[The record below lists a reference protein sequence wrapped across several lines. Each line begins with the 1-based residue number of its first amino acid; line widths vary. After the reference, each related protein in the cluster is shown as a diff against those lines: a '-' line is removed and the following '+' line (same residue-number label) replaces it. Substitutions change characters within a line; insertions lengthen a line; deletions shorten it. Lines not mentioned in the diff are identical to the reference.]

1 MPDHYCF
8 VCASN
13 EGVFLDVTPDNRSTF
28 GDQIRTC
35 LSTKINESIDLSNK
49 ICYKCAY
56 ELDQCTKFVQRYRN
70 SHKVPEPKVETSM
83 RCCFLCYELVES
95 NRIFDISKDKSVFN
109 PLRKIRSVFNDDIN
123 KKNNLWLICLTC
135 RYNLDVL
142 YDLKRIYQDSF
153 NNLKALIN
161 EEITYSNYPKIH
173 TDVVNRKTTITTF
186 PDITFYGSIN
196 SDSDSNEDMARG
208 KRHIKGRKAR
218 SVNVEMKPRSNKS
231 KVRSCDK
238 CHNTVANDIDM
249 YRFYR
254 TGLTVC
260 KNCWITMDPSIAK
273 SQRRSRQIQSK
284 TETKLC
290 AVFLKDVLS
299 QSLKKEEKDE
309 THEIEKDKTRETEK
323 DETHEMEKDETYE
336 TEKDETREP
345 EKDKTRETE
354 KDKTRET
361 VKDKAC
367 KMEKNEMHNTEK
379 GKVHEKDKDDNASF
393 INSQKE
399 GKYSEEISSLS
410 ISPKMRNHIINGKAR
425 RGRKRK
431 ISIVRSRSDVE
442 RTPSKVTRVS
452 NEHTNSNEEK
462 SPKTT
467 IDIEQQPGTQLMK
480 TRGRKRID
488 NRSSDSEG
496 SQKQKASVDAEQ
508 QSSTQQMKKR
518 GRKRLIDNRS
528 SDSDSPQKRKI
539 SVDAEQQSN
548 THLTKTRGRK
558 RIIDNRSSDSEGSQ
572 KQKETDKIK
581 LNESVNNTKKKLKT
595 KGTTSSARSDS
606 SDEISIEENKSLK
619 SRLKATNSTA
629 PTKKEQESNIRNRTR
644 SSSMSSTEMTSTEF
658 KSPKSLSQS
667 EVKTEYTCDKC
678 NKKFDSKLSSA
689 KHKLTH
695 LKQAALKL
703 EKITVSNI
711 KVKQEIDL
719 ISQDEISEEATSRSD
734 RITSVDK
741 YIDDPE
747 DVIVN
752 IEDNTN
758 DEPCS
763 LDDTKNAKEKMEEKN
778 DKSGD
783 IDDKLD
789 VATSKS
795 RLEEESTNDENI
807 EKTKSEKCE
816 NSVTPDDTVI
826 KIGDN
831 EGRPDKDVKDEHTT
845 KNENKT
851 SDRDNDKFEDNDAQ
865 EATIAILEDY
875 KNVENENEEED
886 KDVEIKN
893 DTEVPSTEKENTIS
907 EYNND
912 KDNEAMNDNE
922 MTSLSIL
929 SNHNRTKDNKDQD
942 ESCENNLENNFIDG
956 DRDEIIEEPEI
967 QSDLIDESS
976 KIHIEESEEN
986 LPEILPT
993 DETET
998 LNEKNDLDDIIAI
1011 DEEIE
1016 QLQEQQNKSNEE
1028 NTEVEI
1034 IADVDESNSVRDMPD
1049 LLNGET
1055 HEVMEDDV
1063 EDITINSDN
1072 DVDGTKKE
1080 MEDTIQTDKHRKL
1093 EEELKELEELVVE
1106 SNVMNNKY
1114 EIQEDST
1121 YVPDNS
1127 SADAATEILKEVFDL
1142 AAAEVQ
1148 QREEIITKTLV
1159 EDVGMEM
1166 ETLENISREIRKSAD
1181 MPSLDPISVMDIDD
1195 DGIMLN

>member
-1 MPDHYCF
+1 
-8 VCASN
+8 
-13 EGVFLDVTPDNRSTF
+13 
-28 GDQIRTC
+28 
-35 LSTKINESIDLSNK
+35 
-49 ICYKCAY
+49 
-56 ELDQCTKFVQRYRN
+56 
-70 SHKVPEPKVETSM
+70 
-83 RCCFLCYELVES
+83 
-95 NRIFDISKDKSVFN
+95 
-109 PLRKIRSVFNDDIN
+109 
-123 KKNNLWLICLTC
+123 
-135 RYNLDVL
+135 
-142 YDLKRIYQDSF
+142 
-153 NNLKALIN
+153 
-161 EEITYSNYPKIH
+161 
-173 TDVVNRKTTITTF
+173 
-186 PDITFYGSIN
+186 
-196 SDSDSNEDMARG
+196 
-208 KRHIKGRKAR
+208 
-218 SVNVEMKPRSNKS
+218 
-231 KVRSCDK
+231 
-238 CHNTVANDIDM
+238 
-249 YRFYR
+249 
-254 TGLTVC
+254 
-260 KNCWITMDPSIAK
+260 MDPSIAK
-273 SQRRSRQIQSK
+273 SQRRSRQNQFK

-309 THEIEKDKTRETEK
+309 THEIEKNKTCETEK
-323 DETHEMEKDETYE
+323 GETHE
-336 TEKDETREP
+336 TEKHETCELK
-345 EKDKTRETE
+345 KDKIRETE

-361 VKDKAC
+361 MKDKAC
-367 KMEKNEMHNTEK
+367 EMEKNEIHNTEK
-379 GKVHEKDKDDNASF
+379 DKAHEKEKDKDDNASF
-393 INSQKE
+393 VNSQE
-399 GKYSEEISSLS
+399 EAKYFEESSSLS
-410 ISPKMRNHIINGKAR
+410 ISPKMRNHIVNGKAR
-425 RGRKRK
+425 RGKKRK
-431 ISIVRSRSDVE
+431 IGGIVRSRSDVE

-452 NEHTNSNEEK
+452 EHTNTNEEK
-462 SPKTT
+462 SPKMT
-467 IDIEQQPGTQLMK
+467 IDTEQQLSTQLMK

-488 NRSSDSEG
+488 NRSSDSES

-508 QSSTQQMKKR
+508 QSSTQQTKKR

-528 SDSDSPQKRKI
+528 SDSDSPQKQKI

-548 THLTKTRGRK
+548 AHLTKTRGRK
-558 RIIDNRSSDSEGSQ
+558 RIMDNRSSDSEDSQ

-581 LNESVNNTKKKLKT
+581 LNESVNNTKKKQKI

-619 SRLKATNSTA
+619 NRLKATSSSTA
-629 PTKKEQESNIRNRTR
+629 PTKKEQESNIRSRTR
-644 SSSMSSTEMTSTEF
+644 SSSMSSTEMTSMEF

-703 EKITVSNI
+703 EKITVANI
-711 KVKQEIDL
+711 KVKQETDL
-719 ISQDEISEEATSRSD
+719 ISQDEISEETMSRSD
-734 RITSVDK
+734 RTSVDK
-741 YIDDPE
+741 CTDDSE
-747 DVIVN
+747 DAIVN

-763 LDDTKNAKEKMEEKN
+763 LQVLGDTKNAKEKMEEK
-778 DKSGD
+778 KSDESDDTDEKPD
-783 IDDKLD
+783 I
-789 VATSKS
+789 AMNES
-795 RLEEESTNDENI
+795 RLEEESIND
-807 EKTKSEKCE
+807 EKTKFEKCE
-816 NSVTPDDTVI
+816 SSVIPDDRVI
-826 KIGDN
+826 EIEDD
-831 EGRPDKDVKDEHTT
+831 EGKSNKNVKDEYTT
-845 KNENKT
+845 KKEDKT
-851 SDRDNDKFEDNDAQ
+851 SDRDSDKFEDNDAQ
-865 EATIAILEDY
+865 EATNVILEDH
-875 KNVENENEEED
+875 KNMENENEEED

-893 DTEVPSTEKENTIS
+893 DTEVPSTEKENIIS
-907 EYNND
+907 ECN
-912 KDNEAMNDNE
+912 KDNEEVTSDNE
-922 MTSLSIL
+922 MISLSIL
-929 SNHNRTKDNKDQD
+929 SNNRTKDNKDQD
-942 ESCENNLENNFIDG
+942 ENCENNLENNFIDG

-967 QSDLIDESS
+967 QSGLIDESS

-986 LPEILPT
+986 LPEILPI

-1016 QLQEQQNKSNEE
+1016 QLQQQQNKSNEE

-1034 IADVDESNSVRDMPD
+1034 IADVDEPNSIRDMPD

-1055 HEVMEDDV
+1055 HDEVMEDV

-1072 DVDGTKKE
+1072 DDGTKKE
-1080 MEDTIQTDKHRKL
+1080 IEDTVQIDKHRKL

-1106 SNVMNNKY
+1106 SNAMNNKY
-1114 EIQEDST
+1114 EVQEDST

>member
-70 SHKVPEPKVETSM
+70 SHKVPEPKIETSM

-109 PLRKIRSVFNDDIN
+109 PLRKIRSIFNDDIN
-123 KKNNLWLICLTC
+123 KKNNSWLICLTC

-161 EEITYSNYPKIH
+161 EEINYSNYPKIH

-218 SVNVEMKPRSNKS
+218 SNIQMKPRNNKS

-249 YRFYR
+249 YRFYH

-273 SQRRSRQIQSK
+273 SQRRSRQNQFK

-309 THEIEKDKTRETEK
+309 THEIEKNKTCETEK
-323 DETHEMEKDETYE
+323 GETHE
-336 TEKDETREP
+336 TEKHETCEP
-345 EKDKTRETE
+345 KKDKIRETE

-361 VKDKAC
+361 MKDKAC
-367 KMEKNEMHNTEK
+367 EMEKNEIHNTEK
-379 GKVHEKDKDDNASF
+379 DKAHEKEKDKDDNASF
-393 INSQKE
+393 VNSQE
-399 GKYSEEISSLS
+399 EAKYSEESSSLS
-410 ISPKMRNHIINGKAR
+410 ISPKMRNHIVNGKAR
-425 RGRKRK
+425 RGKKRK
-431 ISIVRSRSDVE
+431 IGGIVRSRSDVE

-452 NEHTNSNEEK
+452 EHTNTNEEK
-462 SPKTT
+462 SPKMT
-467 IDIEQQPGTQLMK
+467 IDTEQQLSTQLMK

-488 NRSSDSEG
+488 NRSSDSES

-508 QSSTQQMKKR
+508 QSSTQQTKKR

-528 SDSDSPQKRKI
+528 SDSDSPQKQKI

-548 THLTKTRGRK
+548 AHLTKTRGRK
-558 RIIDNRSSDSEGSQ
+558 RIMDNRSSDSEDSQ

-581 LNESVNNTKKKLKT
+581 LNESVNNTKKKQKI

-606 SDEISIEENKSLK
+606 SDEISIEEDKSLK
-619 SRLKATNSTA
+619 NRLKATSSSTA
-629 PTKKEQESNIRNRTR
+629 PTKKEQESNIRSRTR

-678 NKKFDSKLSSA
+678 NKKFDSKLASA

-703 EKITVSNI
+703 EKITVANI
-711 KVKQEIDL
+711 KVKQETDL
-719 ISQDEISEEATSRSD
+719 ISQDEISEETMSRSD
-734 RITSVDK
+734 RTSVDK
-741 YIDDPE
+741 CTDDSE
-747 DVIVN
+747 DAIVN

-763 LDDTKNAKEKMEEKN
+763 LGDTKNAKEKMEEK
-778 DKSGD
+778 KSVESDTDEKPD
-783 IDDKLD
+783 I
-789 VATSKS
+789 AMNES
-795 RLEEESTNDENI
+795 RLEESIND

-816 NSVTPDDTVI
+816 NSVIPDNRVI
-826 KIGDN
+826 EDD
-831 EGRPDKDVKDEHTT
+831 EGKSNKNVKDEYTT
-845 KNENKT
+845 KKEDKT

-865 EATIAILEDY
+865 EATIVILEDH
-875 KNVENENEEED
+875 KNMENENEEED
-886 KDVEIKN
+886 KNVEIKN
-893 DTEVPSTEKENTIS
+893 DTEVSSTEKENIIN
-907 EYNND
+907 ECN
-912 KDNEAMNDNE
+912 KDNEEVTSDNE

-929 SNHNRTKDNKDQD
+929 SNNRTKDNKDQD
-942 ESCENNLENNFIDG
+942 ENFENNLENNFIDD
-956 DRDEIIEEPEI
+956 DREIIEKPEI

-986 LPEILPT
+986 LPEILPI

-1016 QLQEQQNKSNEE
+1016 QLQQQQKSNEE

-1034 IADVDESNSVRDMPD
+1034 IADIDEPNSVRDMPD

-1055 HEVMEDDV
+1055 HDEVMEDV
-1063 EDITINSDN
+1063 EDITINSD
-1072 DVDGTKKE
+1072 DGTKKE
-1080 MEDTIQTDKHRKL
+1080 IEDTVQTDKHRKL

-1106 SNVMNNKY
+1106 SNAMNNKY
-1114 EIQEDST
+1114 EVQEDST

>member
-1 MPDHYCF
+1 MIEVLY
-8 VCASN
+8 S
-13 EGVFLDVTPDNRSTF
+13 
-28 GDQIRTC
+28 
-35 LSTKINESIDLSNK
+35 INESIDLSNK

-56 ELDQCTKFVQRYRN
+56 ELDQCTKFVQKYRN

-109 PLRKIRSVFNDDIN
+109 PLRKIRSIFNDDIN
-123 KKNNLWLICLTC
+123 KKNNSWLICLTC

-161 EEITYSNYPKIH
+161 EEINYSNYPKIH

-196 SDSDSNEDMARG
+196 SDSDSNEDMARS
-208 KRHIKGRKAR
+208 KRHIKGRKAQ
-218 SVNVEMKPRSNKS
+218 SNVQMKSQSNKS

-299 QSLKKEEKDE
+299 HESLKKEEKDE
-309 THEIEKDKTRETEK
+309 THEIEKDKTCETEK
-323 DETHEMEKDETYE
+323 DESRQTV
-336 TEKDETREP
+336 
-345 EKDKTRETE
+345 

-361 VKDKAC
+361 VKDKTRETVKDKTC
-367 KMEKNEMHNTEK
+367 EMEKNEIHNTEK
-379 GKVHEKDKDDNASF
+379 DKAHEMEKDKDDNASF
-393 INSQKE
+393 VNSQE
-399 GKYSEEISSLS
+399 EAKYSEESSSLS

-425 RGRKRK
+425 RGKKRK
-431 ISIVRSRSDVE
+431 IGVVRSRSDVE
-442 RTPSKVTRVS
+442 RTPSKVTRIS
-452 NEHTNSNEEK
+452 NEHTDTNEEK
-462 SPKTT
+462 SSKTT
-467 IDIEQQPGTQLMK
+467 IDTEQQPDTQLMK

-496 SQKQKASVDAEQ
+496 SQKQKAFVDAEQ
-508 QSSTQQMKKR
+508 QSSTQQTKKQ
-518 GRKRLIDNRS
+518 GRKRPIDNRS

-558 RIIDNRSSDSEGSQ
+558 RIMDNKSSDSEGSQ

-581 LNESVNNTKKKLKT
+581 LNENVHDTKKKQKI

-619 SRLKATNSTA
+619 NRLKVTSSSTT
-629 PTKKEQESNIRNRTR
+629 PTKKEQESNIRSRTR

-703 EKITVSNI
+703 EKITVANI
-711 KVKQEIDL
+711 KVKQETDL
-719 ISQDEISEEATSRSD
+719 ISQDEIFEEVTSRSD
-734 RITSVDK
+734 RTISIDK
-741 YIDDPE
+741 CTDDSLE
-747 DVIVN
+747 DAIINV
-752 IEDNTN
+752 EDNTN

-763 LDDTKNAKEKMEEKN
+763 LGDTKNAKEKMEEK
-778 DKSGD
+778 KSD
-783 IDDKLD
+783 ESSDTDEKPD
-789 VATSKS
+789 VATSES

-807 EKTKSEKCE
+807 EKTKSEKCK
-816 NSVTPDDTVI
+816 NSVTSDDTVI
-826 KIGDN
+826 EIKDDEDRSN
-831 EGRPDKDVKDEHTT
+831 KDVKDEHTT
-845 KNENKT
+845 KDEDKT
-851 SDRDNDKFEDNDAQ
+851 LDRDSDKFEDNDAQ
-865 EATIAILEDY
+865 EATVAILKNH
-875 KNVENENEEED
+875 KNVENENKEKD

-893 DTEVPSTEKENTIS
+893 DTEVLSTEKENIS
-907 EYNND
+907 ECNND
-912 KDNEAMNDNE
+912 KDDKEATSDNE

-942 ESCENNLENNFIDG
+942 ESCENNFIDD

-993 DETET
+993 DETGT

-1011 DEEIE
+1011 EEIE
-1016 QLQEQQNKSNEE
+1016 QLQKQQNKSNEE

-1034 IADVDESNSVRDMPD
+1034 IADVDEPNSVRDMPD

-1055 HEVMEDDV
+1055 HDEVMEDDV

-1080 MEDTIQTDKHRKL
+1080 IEDTVQTDKHRKL

-1106 SNVMNNKY
+1106 SNAMNNKY
-1114 EIQEDST
+1114 EVQEDST

>member
-1 MPDHYCF
+1 MYT
-8 VCASN
+8 VN
-13 EGVFLDVTPDNRSTF
+13 EVLYS
-28 GDQIRTC
+28 
-35 LSTKINESIDLSNK
+35 INESIDLSNK

-123 KKNNLWLICLTC
+123 KKNNSWLICLTC

-161 EEITYSNYPKIH
+161 EEINYSNYPKIH

-196 SDSDSNEDMARG
+196 SDSDSNEEDMARG
-208 KRHIKGRKAR
+208 KRHIKERKAR
-218 SVNVEMKPRSNKS
+218 SNVQMKPRSNKS
-231 KVRSCDK
+231 KARSCDK
-238 CHNTVANDIDM
+238 CHNAVANDIDM

-273 SQRRSRQIQSK
+273 SQRRSRQTQSK

-299 QSLKKEEKDE
+299 HESLKKEEKDE
-309 THEIEKDKTRETEK
+309 THEIEKDKTCETEEDETRETEK
-323 DETHEMEKDETYE
+323 DE
-336 TEKDETREP
+336 
-345 EKDKTRETE
+345 TRETE

-361 VKDKAC
+361 EKDEAC
-367 KMEKNEMHNTEK
+367 EMEKNEIHNTEK
-379 GKVHEKDKDDNASF
+379 DKAHEMEKDKDDNESLV
-393 INSQKE
+393 NSQKE
-399 GKYSEEISSLS
+399 AKYSEESSSLS
-410 ISPKMRNHIINGKAR
+410 SSPKIRNHIVNGKAR

-431 ISIVRSRSDVE
+431 IDVVRSRSDIE
-442 RTPSKVTRVS
+442 RTPSKVTRVG
-452 NEHTNSNEEK
+452 NEHTNTNEEK

-467 IDIEQQPGTQLMK
+467 IDTEQQPGTQLMK

-496 SQKQKASVDAEQ
+496 SQKQKASIDAEQ

-528 SDSDSPQKRKI
+528 SDSDSPQKQKI
-539 SVDAEQQSN
+539 SVDAEQQSS

-558 RIIDNRSSDSEGSQ
+558 RIMDNRSSDSEGSQ
-572 KQKETDKIK
+572 KQKETDQIK
-581 LNESVNNTKKKLKT
+581 LNESVNNTKKKQKT

-606 SDEISIEENKSLK
+606 SDETSIEEKKSSK
-619 SRLKATNSTA
+619 NRLKPTSSSTA
-629 PTKKEQESNIRNRTR
+629 PTKKEQESNIRSRAR
-644 SSSMSSTEMTSTEF
+644 SSSMSSTEMTSMEF
-658 KSPKSLSQS
+658 KSPKSLPQS

-678 NKKFDSKLSSA
+678 NKKFDSKLSNA

-695 LKQAALKL
+695 FKQAALKL
-703 EKITVSNI
+703 EKITVANI
-711 KVKQEIDL
+711 KVKQETDL
-719 ISQDEISEEATSRSD
+719 ISQDEEATSRSD
-734 RITSVDK
+734 RTTSVDK
-741 YIDDPE
+741 STDDPSE
-747 DVIVN
+747 DAVVN

-758 DEPCS
+758 DEPYS
-763 LDDTKNAKEKMEEKN
+763 LGDTKNAKEKMEEKKS
-778 DKSGD
+778 DESGD
-783 IDDKLD
+783 TDDKPD
-789 VATSKS
+789 VVTSES
-795 RLEEESTNDENI
+795 RLEEKSTNDENV

-816 NSVTPDDTVI
+816 NSVTPNDTI
-826 KIGDN
+826 IEIGDD
-831 EGRPDKDVKDEHTT
+831 EDRPDKNIKDEHTT
-845 KNENKT
+845 KNEDET
-851 SDRDNDKFEDNDAQ
+851 LDRGSDKFKDSDAQ
-865 EATIAILEDY
+865 EATVAILEDH

-893 DTEVPSTEKENTIS
+893 DTVVPSTEKENTTS
-907 EYNND
+907 ECNND
-912 KDNEAMNDNE
+912 EEATSDNEI
-922 MTSLSIL
+922 TSLSIL
-929 SNHNRTKDNKDQD
+929 SNHNRIKDNKDQD
-942 ESCENNLENNFIDG
+942 ENCKNNFIDG

-976 KIHIEESEEN
+976 KIHIEEPEEN
-986 LPEILPT
+986 LPDILPT

-1055 HEVMEDDV
+1055 RDEVMEDDV
-1063 EDITINSDN
+1063 EDITIISD
-1072 DVDGTKKE
+1072 DVDETKKGI
-1080 MEDTIQTDKHRKL
+1080 EDTVQTDKHRKL

-1106 SNVMNNKY
+1106 SNAMNNKY
-1114 EIQEDST
+1114 EVQEDST

>member
-70 SHKVPEPKVETSM
+70 SHKVPEPKIETSM

-109 PLRKIRSVFNDDIN
+109 PLRKIRSIFNDDIN
-123 KKNNLWLICLTC
+123 KKNNSWLICLTC

-161 EEITYSNYPKIH
+161 EEINYSNYPKIH

-218 SVNVEMKPRSNKS
+218 SNIQMKPRNNKS

-249 YRFYR
+249 YRFYH

-273 SQRRSRQIQSK
+273 SQRRSRQNQFK

-299 QSLKKEEKDE
+299 QSLKKE
-309 THEIEKDKTRETEK
+309 
-323 DETHEMEKDETYE
+323 
-336 TEKDETREP
+336 
-345 EKDKTRETE
+345 
-354 KDKTRET
+354 
-361 VKDKAC
+361 KDKAH
-367 KMEKNEMHNTEK
+367 EK
-379 GKVHEKDKDDNASF
+379 EKDKDDNASF
-393 INSQKE
+393 VNSQE
-399 GKYSEEISSLS
+399 EAKYSEESSSLS
-410 ISPKMRNHIINGKAR
+410 ISPKMRNHIVN
-425 RGRKRK
+425 
-431 ISIVRSRSDVE
+431 
-442 RTPSKVTRVS
+442 
-452 NEHTNSNEEK
+452 
-462 SPKTT
+462 
-467 IDIEQQPGTQLMK
+467 
-480 TRGRKRID
+480 
-488 NRSSDSEG
+488 
-496 SQKQKASVDAEQ
+496 
-508 QSSTQQMKKR
+508 
-518 GRKRLIDNRS
+518 
-528 SDSDSPQKRKI
+528 
-539 SVDAEQQSN
+539 EQQSN
-548 THLTKTRGRK
+548 AHLTKTRGRK
-558 RIIDNRSSDSEGSQ
+558 RIMDNRSSDSEDSQ

-581 LNESVNNTKKKLKT
+581 LNESVNNTKKKQKI

-606 SDEISIEENKSLK
+606 SDEISIEEDKSLK
-619 SRLKATNSTA
+619 NRLKATSSSTA
-629 PTKKEQESNIRNRTR
+629 PTKKEQESNIRSRTR

-678 NKKFDSKLSSA
+678 NKKFDSKLASA

-703 EKITVSNI
+703 EKITVANI
-711 KVKQEIDL
+711 KVKQETDL
-719 ISQDEISEEATSRSD
+719 ISQDEISEETMSRSD
-734 RITSVDK
+734 RTSVDK
-741 YIDDPE
+741 CTDDSE
-747 DVIVN
+747 DAIVN

-763 LDDTKNAKEKMEEKN
+763 LGDTKNAKEKMEEK
-778 DKSGD
+778 KSVESDTDEKPD
-783 IDDKLD
+783 I
-789 VATSKS
+789 AMNES
-795 RLEEESTNDENI
+795 RLEESIND

-816 NSVTPDDTVI
+816 NSVIPDNRVI
-826 KIGDN
+826 EDD
-831 EGRPDKDVKDEHTT
+831 EGKSNKNVKDEYTT
-845 KNENKT
+845 KKEDKT

-865 EATIAILEDY
+865 EATIVILEDH
-875 KNVENENEEED
+875 KNMENENEEED
-886 KDVEIKN
+886 KNVEIKN
-893 DTEVPSTEKENTIS
+893 DTEVSSTEKENIIN
-907 EYNND
+907 ECN
-912 KDNEAMNDNE
+912 KDNEEVTSDNE

-929 SNHNRTKDNKDQD
+929 SNNRTKDNKDQD
-942 ESCENNLENNFIDG
+942 ENFENNLENNFIDD
-956 DRDEIIEEPEI
+956 DREIIEKPEI

-986 LPEILPT
+986 LPEILPI

-1016 QLQEQQNKSNEE
+1016 QLQQQQKSNEE

-1034 IADVDESNSVRDMPD
+1034 IADIDEPN
-1049 LLNGET
+1049 N
-1055 HEVMEDDV
+1055 
-1063 EDITINSDN
+1063 
-1072 DVDGTKKE
+1072 
-1080 MEDTIQTDKHRKL
+1080 KHRKL

-1106 SNVMNNKY
+1106 SNAMNNKY
-1114 EIQEDST
+1114 EVQEDST

>member
-1 MPDHYCF
+1 MC
-8 VCASN
+8 
-13 EGVFLDVTPDNRSTF
+13 
-28 GDQIRTC
+28 
-35 LSTKINESIDLSNK
+35 INESIDLSNK

-70 SHKVPEPKVETSM
+70 SHKVPEPKIETSM

-109 PLRKIRSVFNDDIN
+109 PLRKIRSIFNDDIN
-123 KKNNLWLICLTC
+123 KKNNSWLICLTC

-161 EEITYSNYPKIH
+161 EEINYSNYPKIH

-218 SVNVEMKPRSNKS
+218 SNIQMKPRNNKS

-249 YRFYR
+249 YRFYH

-273 SQRRSRQIQSK
+273 SQRRSRQNQFK

-309 THEIEKDKTRETEK
+309 THEIEKNKTCETEK
-323 DETHEMEKDETYE
+323 GETHE
-336 TEKDETREP
+336 TEKHETCEP
-345 EKDKTRETE
+345 KKDKIRETE

-361 VKDKAC
+361 MKDKAC
-367 KMEKNEMHNTEK
+367 EMEKNEIHNTEK
-379 GKVHEKDKDDNASF
+379 DKAHEKEKDKDDNASF
-393 INSQKE
+393 VNSQE
-399 GKYSEEISSLS
+399 EAKYSEESSSLS
-410 ISPKMRNHIINGKAR
+410 ISPKMRNHIVNGKAR
-425 RGRKRK
+425 RGKKRK
-431 ISIVRSRSDVE
+431 IGGIVRSRSDVE

-452 NEHTNSNEEK
+452 EHTNTNEEK
-462 SPKTT
+462 SPKMT
-467 IDIEQQPGTQLMK
+467 IDTEQQLSTQLMK

-488 NRSSDSEG
+488 NRSSDSES

-508 QSSTQQMKKR
+508 QSSTQQTKKR

-528 SDSDSPQKRKI
+528 SDSDSPQKQKI

-548 THLTKTRGRK
+548 AHLTKTRGRK
-558 RIIDNRSSDSEGSQ
+558 RIMDNRSSDSEDSQ

-581 LNESVNNTKKKLKT
+581 LNESVNNTKKKQKI

-606 SDEISIEENKSLK
+606 SDEISIEEDKSLK
-619 SRLKATNSTA
+619 NRLKATSSSTA
-629 PTKKEQESNIRNRTR
+629 PTKKEQESNIRSRTR

-678 NKKFDSKLSSA
+678 NKKFDSKLASA

-703 EKITVSNI
+703 EKITVANI
-711 KVKQEIDL
+711 KVKQETDL
-719 ISQDEISEEATSRSD
+719 ISQDEISEETMSRSD
-734 RITSVDK
+734 RTSVDK
-741 YIDDPE
+741 CTDDSE
-747 DVIVN
+747 DAIVN

-763 LDDTKNAKEKMEEKN
+763 LGDTKNAKEKMEEK
-778 DKSGD
+778 KSVESDTDEKPD
-783 IDDKLD
+783 I
-789 VATSKS
+789 AMNES
-795 RLEEESTNDENI
+795 RLEESIND

-816 NSVTPDDTVI
+816 NSVIPDNRVI
-826 KIGDN
+826 EDD
-831 EGRPDKDVKDEHTT
+831 EGKSNKNVKDEYTT
-845 KNENKT
+845 KKEDKT

-865 EATIAILEDY
+865 EATIVILEDH
-875 KNVENENEEED
+875 KNMENENEEED
-886 KDVEIKN
+886 KNVEIKN
-893 DTEVPSTEKENTIS
+893 DTEVSSTEKENIIN
-907 EYNND
+907 ECN
-912 KDNEAMNDNE
+912 KDNEEVTSDNE

-929 SNHNRTKDNKDQD
+929 SNNRTKDNKDQD
-942 ESCENNLENNFIDG
+942 ENFENNLENNFIDD
-956 DRDEIIEEPEI
+956 DREIIEKPEI

-986 LPEILPT
+986 LPEILPI

-1016 QLQEQQNKSNEE
+1016 QLQQQQKSNEE

-1034 IADVDESNSVRDMPD
+1034 IADIDEPNSVRDMPD

-1055 HEVMEDDV
+1055 HDEVMEDV
-1063 EDITINSDN
+1063 EDITINSD
-1072 DVDGTKKE
+1072 DGTKKE
-1080 MEDTIQTDKHRKL
+1080 IEDTVQTDKHRKL

-1106 SNVMNNKY
+1106 SNAMNNKY
-1114 EIQEDST
+1114 EVQEDST

>member
-123 KKNNLWLICLTC
+123 KKNNSWLICLTC

-161 EEITYSNYPKIH
+161 EEINYSNYPKIH

-196 SDSDSNEDMARG
+196 SDSDSNEEDMARG
-208 KRHIKGRKAR
+208 KRHIKERKAR
-218 SVNVEMKPRSNKS
+218 SNVQMKPRSNKS
-231 KVRSCDK
+231 KARSCDK
-238 CHNTVANDIDM
+238 CHNAVANDIDM

-273 SQRRSRQIQSK
+273 SQRRSRQTQSK

-299 QSLKKEEKDE
+299 HESLKKEEKDE
-309 THEIEKDKTRETEK
+309 THEIEKDKTCETEE
-323 DETHEMEKDETYE
+323 DETRE
-336 TEKDETREP
+336 TEKDETRE
-345 EKDKTRETE
+345 TE
-354 KDKTRET
+354 KDKTQ
-361 VKDKAC
+361 
-367 KMEKNEMHNTEK
+367 
-379 GKVHEKDKDDNASF
+379 S
-393 INSQKE
+393 
-399 GKYSEEISSLS
+399 SSLS
-410 ISPKMRNHIINGKAR
+410 SSPKIRNHIVNGKAR

-431 ISIVRSRSDVE
+431 IDVVRSRSDIE
-442 RTPSKVTRVS
+442 RTPSKVTRVG
-452 NEHTNSNEEK
+452 NEHTNTNEEK

-467 IDIEQQPGTQLMK
+467 IDTEQQP
-480 TRGRKRID
+480 
-488 NRSSDSEG
+488 
-496 SQKQKASVDAEQ
+496 EQ
-508 QSSTQQMKKR
+508 QSS
-518 GRKRLIDNRS
+518 
-528 SDSDSPQKRKI
+528 
-539 SVDAEQQSN
+539 

-558 RIIDNRSSDSEGSQ
+558 RIMDNRSSDSEGSQ
-572 KQKETDKIK
+572 KQKETDQIK
-581 LNESVNNTKKKLKT
+581 LNESVNNTKKKQKT

-606 SDEISIEENKSLK
+606 SDETSIEEKKSSK
-619 SRLKATNSTA
+619 NRLKPTSSSTA
-629 PTKKEQESNIRNRTR
+629 PTKKEQESNIRSRAR
-644 SSSMSSTEMTSTEF
+644 SSSMSSTEMTSMEF
-658 KSPKSLSQS
+658 KSPKSLPQS

-678 NKKFDSKLSSA
+678 NKKFDSKLSNA

-695 LKQAALKL
+695 FKQAALKL
-703 EKITVSNI
+703 EKITVANI
-711 KVKQEIDL
+711 KVKQETDL
-719 ISQDEISEEATSRSD
+719 ISQDEEATSRSD
-734 RITSVDK
+734 RTTSVDK
-741 YIDDPE
+741 STDDPSE
-747 DVIVN
+747 DAVVN

-758 DEPCS
+758 DEPYS
-763 LDDTKNAKEKMEEKN
+763 LGDTKNAKEKMEEKKS
-778 DKSGD
+778 DESGD
-783 IDDKLD
+783 TDDKPD
-789 VATSKS
+789 VVTSES
-795 RLEEESTNDENI
+795 RLEEKSTNDENV

-816 NSVTPDDTVI
+816 NSVTPNDTI
-826 KIGDN
+826 IEIGDD
-831 EGRPDKDVKDEHTT
+831 EDRPDKNIKDEHTT
-845 KNENKT
+845 KNEDET
-851 SDRDNDKFEDNDAQ
+851 LDRGSDKFKDSDAQ
-865 EATIAILEDY
+865 EATVAILEDH

-893 DTEVPSTEKENTIS
+893 DTVVPSTEKENTTS
-907 EYNND
+907 ECNND
-912 KDNEAMNDNE
+912 EEATSDNEI
-922 MTSLSIL
+922 TSLSIL
-929 SNHNRTKDNKDQD
+929 SNHNRIKDNKDQD
-942 ESCENNLENNFIDG
+942 ENCKNNFIDG

-976 KIHIEESEEN
+976 KIHIEEPEEN
-986 LPEILPT
+986 LPDILPT

-1055 HEVMEDDV
+1055 RDEVMEDDV
-1063 EDITINSDN
+1063 EDITIISD
-1072 DVDGTKKE
+1072 DVDETKKGI
-1080 MEDTIQTDKHRKL
+1080 EDTVQTDKHRKL

-1106 SNVMNNKY
+1106 SNAMNNKY
-1114 EIQEDST
+1114 EVQEDST